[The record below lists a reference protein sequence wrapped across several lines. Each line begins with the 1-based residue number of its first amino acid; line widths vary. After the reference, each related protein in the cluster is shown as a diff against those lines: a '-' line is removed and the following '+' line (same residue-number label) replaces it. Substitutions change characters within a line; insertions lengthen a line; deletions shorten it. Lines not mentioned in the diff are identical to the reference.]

1 MKNIDYRWFLAG
13 TALVLLIILF
23 WKPFP
28 LTDTEPE
35 VFYIETDEEPAEP
48 VNSAA
53 EIAVHVAGAV
63 DHPGVY
69 KLELGKRVD
78 DALQLAGVKAEADI
92 DMLNRA
98 AVLADGQKI
107 VVPFMG
113 DTSQENKDD
122 SLDSLVDLN
131 QADLQQLME
140 LPGIGTVKAQ
150 SILDYREQ
158 KGFFQTIEEVQQVN
172 GIGENIFNQIKDKI
186 KV

>member
-1 MKNIDYRWFLAG
+1 MKNIDYRWVFAG
-13 TALVLLIILF
+13 AALVLLIILF
-23 WKPFP
+23 GKPLP

-35 VFYIETDEEPAEP
+35 VFYIEADEDPAEP
-48 VNSAA
+48 AASAA
-53 EIAVHVAGAV
+53 EIVVHVAGAV

-69 KLELGKRVD
+69 ELEQGKRVD
-78 DALQLAGVKAEADI
+78 DALQLAGIKTEADI

-98 AVLADGQKI
+98 AVLTDGQKI

-113 DTSQENKDD
+113 NTSQENIDN
-122 SLDSLVDLN
+122 SLDDLVDLN